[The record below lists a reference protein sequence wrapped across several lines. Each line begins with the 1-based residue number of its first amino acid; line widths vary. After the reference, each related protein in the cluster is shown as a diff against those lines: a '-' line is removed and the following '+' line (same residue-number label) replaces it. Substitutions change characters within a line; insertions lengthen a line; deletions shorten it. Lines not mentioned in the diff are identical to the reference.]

1 MNDNNW
7 YKLDNVAF
15 LFATLRNRKRPNVFR
30 FSCELTDVV
39 DKDWLKIALKETVQ
53 TYPNFHVNLKS
64 GLFWYYYQSSS
75 KDVYVVKEDKPICHK
90 LVYDENDL
98 LYEVSYHGNRINLE
112 MSHILSDGRGA
123 LKFFKLLVNNYIKYR
138 YNEEFRLDVSSSELD
153 HIEDSYDKYY
163 QPTDTPKNSY
173 KNIYRYKVPKLGDK
187 TRFYEVHCDLNK
199 IIEIAHRYNT
209 TLTTYL
215 LAVFIYSTLK
225 EYKVSDYNKLIKIE
239 LPVDLRSFYES
250 ESLKNFFGIVYI
262 DFRPSKGNLNFE
274 DIIKVVSEQ
283 MASRIN
289 SGNLESRTNMYV
301 KFQKLITARIVP
313 LFIKK
318 LVVSNITRIL
328 SGKRT
333 TCFSNVGTVI
343 FDENVEKYIKCISL
357 LSSTDDFQFTLISNK
372 NDLCIGISSIYK
384 YNNIVRNFVKL
395 LRDEGVEIYINTE
408 VV

>member
-15 LFATLRNRKRPNVFR
+15 LFAALKDKKRPNVFR
-30 FSCELTDVV
+30 FSCELTEMI
-39 DKDWLKIALKETVQ
+39 DKDWLKIALKETI
-53 TYPNFHVNLKS
+53 TTFPNFHVTLKS
-64 GLFWYYYQSSS
+64 GIFWYYYQSSS
-75 KDVYVVKEDKPICHK
+75 KGVYVVKEDKPICHRII
-90 LVYDENDL
+90 YDDTDL
-98 LYEVSYHGNRINLE
+98 LYEVSFYNNRINLE
-112 MSHILSDGRGA
+112 MSHALSDGRGA
-123 LKFFKLLVNNYIKYR
+123 LKFFKLLVNNYIKYK
-138 YNEEFRLDVSSSELD
+138 YNEEFRTEVSSSELD

-163 QPTDTPKNSY
+163 KPTERPKDSY
-173 KNIYRYKVPKLGDK
+173 SNVYRYKVPTLRDK
-187 TRFYEVHCDLNK
+187 TRFYEVHANLNK

-225 EYKVSDYNKLIKIE
+225 EFKVSDYNKMIKIE
-239 LPVDLRSFYES
+239 LPVDLREFYES

-283 MASRIN
+283 MSSRIN
-289 SGNLESRTNMYV
+289 SGNLESRTNTYV
-301 KFQKLITARIVP
+301 KFQKLITARVIP

-318 LVVSNITRIL
+318 IGMTMIDKMVSGR
-328 SGKRT
+328 RT

-343 FDENVEKYIKCISL
+343 FDDNVEKYIKCVSL

-384 YNNIVRNFVKL
+384 YNNIIRNFVKIL
-395 LRDEGVEIYINTE
+395 KDEGVEIYINTE